1 MPSSASSIF
10 YLLIINFALYV
21 LLYFLQISQLM
32 SFALYFPLNEQFH
45 SWQFLTHMFMH
56 GGLVHLLFNMYAL
69 WAFGTPLENTWK
81 TPKFIFF
88 YFATGIGAGI
98 IYSFANYYQFNNIYS
113 DISALGV
120 SVEAIENML
129 NTGTAEQNLIN
140 YIGKE
145 RLIEFISIYNSP
157 AVGASGAIYG
167 ILVAFAFTYPHAKLA
182 LIFFPVPVSAKYFVP
197 VIILVDLF
205 FGITRYSVGNVAHF
219 AHIGGAITG
228 LLIMLFW
235 RRRSSEK

>member
-10 YLLIINFALYV
+10 YLLIINIALF
-21 LLYFLQISQLM
+21 LFLDFLQVSQLM
-32 SFALYFPLNEQFH
+32 SLALYFPLNEQFH
-45 SWQFLTHMFMH
+45 YWQFLTHMFMH
-56 GGLVHLLFNMYAL
+56 GGIAHLLFNMYAL
-69 WAFGTPLENTWK
+69 WAFGTPLENSWK

-98 IYSFANYYQFNNIYS
+98 LYSLANYYQFNNIYS
-113 DISALGV
+113 EISALGYN
-120 SVEAIENML
+120 VETIENML
-129 NTGTAEQNLIN
+129 DSGYAEQNLITQV
-140 YIGKE
+140 GKE
-145 RLIEFISIYNSP
+145 RLIEFISIFNSP

-182 LIFFPVPVSAKYFVP
+182 LIFFPIPIRAKYFVP

-205 FGITRYSVGNVAHF
+205 FGITKYSVGNVAHF

-228 LLIMLFW
+228 LLIMLVW
-235 RRRSSEK
+235 RYKGTVK